1 MRIYQ
6 CDTALGSRI
15 NVCVCVCVSGEGGVA
30 LIGDPRVIVL
40 LICCEKY
47 CYCEDWAIWFWY
59 VLLDFCVCTAHH
71 FILLKLKFLNLRR
84 DRWWLKQSVSRL
96 RVWLSAKGVENFSWL
111 LLTLRQRW
119 VSLNVIFIAKFL
131 WICLKPD
138 SHLICFI
145 CFNKSLIKNIIK
157 LFKTNII

>member
-1 MRIYQ
+1 M
-6 CDTALGSRI
+6 
-15 NVCVCVCVSGEGGVA
+15 SGEGGVA

-71 FILLKLKFLNLRR
+71 FILLKLKFLNLRN

-96 RVWLSAKGVENFSWL
+96 RVWLSAKGVENSSWL

-145 CFNKSLIKNIIK
+145 CFNKRLIKNIIK